1 MTDYIN
7 KKGNGFEMNIPKRI
21 AIFMTNLQMQF
32 EFQFLGGVQKYANKL
47 GYDLLWFT
55 SPQNHVDFE
64 YNSKYIYSLIDNLQI
79 DGALIATEKFPDKQ
93 MGAVIES
100 KLKERNIPAISIYS
114 DNSMFPI
121 CKSDDR
127 RCFYDIIEHLIKV
140 HGFKKIHCLTGQEDS
155 EVAQARLH
163 GYFDAMNDNG
173 LEVTENDY
181 TYGDFWY
188 DASWHLAKRIR
199 NGEIEKPDAIAC
211 ANDIMA
217 AQLFLAFQE
226 YGFRVP
232 DDVAI
237 TGVDG
242 FPAFNFFQPSLTT
255 LQNIEFINGAEAIQK
270 LHCLITG
277 ADESTIQ
284 AEPIV
289 IKTGESCGCGIDH
302 DKVVEQDW
310 RSFNKLNYNPL
321 PIYINL
327 SSKLNNASSLNEVQ
341 ETLKGYDSMF
351 LGMKGFCITLRKD
364 YLDSLYIKHDC
375 ESDSVK
381 PIVLKIGDQ
390 YYTDNA
396 NIAQHDITPALH
408 EPHDPKIFIIH
419 ALSNMEKH
427 FGYIVMEYACTDE
440 IQFDRDYYLYNSAIN
455 NTLERL
461 QISARMQYVQNELE
475 KASERD
481 FFTGLYNTKGFLKN
495 LGQRQA
501 PDEVKSCIMTAF
513 LLENLELIK
522 NEHGKSYSENC
533 VLSFANALNVVSS
546 FKLLSARIGEG
557 TFIAYGPMSEESK
570 IKLCHDVKD
579 NINAQLEYQKVP
591 YKLNVVCFDTEVNV
605 INDVSKVEEAI
616 AVLEEK
622 IVKYMQLPRHKL
634 HRYQDDLEALRRKIY
649 AEPALDWGADRISR
663 AIGLSTSRFQHLYKE
678 QFGTTILSD
687 VINSRITL
695 AKSLLRHSD
704 LGINEIAEK
713 CGYSNFTHFMK
724 IFKKKTGVTASEYR
738 KKRK

>member
-7 KKGNGFEMNIPKRI
+7 KKGSDFEMSIPKRI

-32 EFQFLGGVQKYANKL
+32 EFQFLGGVQKYADKL

-55 SPQNHVDFE
+55 SPENHVDFD

-79 DGALIATEKFPDKQ
+79 DGALIATEKFPDRQ
-93 MGAVIES
+93 MGIMLEK
-100 KLKERNIPAISIYS
+100 KLKERNIPAISVFS
-114 DNSMFPI
+114 DNSTFPI
-121 CKSDDR
+121 CKPNDR
-127 RCFYDIIEHLIKV
+127 AGFCKITEHLIEV
-140 HGFKKIHCLTGQEDS
+140 HGFKKIHCLTGVKDT
-155 EVAQARLH
+155 EVAEARLQ
-163 GYFDAMNDNG
+163 GFFDAMKKHG
-173 LEVTENDY
+173 FEVTENSY

-188 DASWHLAKRIR
+188 DAAWLLAKRIKM
-199 NGEIEKPDAIAC
+199 GEIEKPDAIAC

-226 YGFRVP
+226 YGYRVP
-232 DDVAI
+232 DDIAI

-242 FPAFNFFQPSLTT
+242 YPAFNFFQPSITT
-255 LQNIEFINGAEAIQK
+255 IQNIDFIHGAEVMQRLHHLINGTPYAEINQEQ
-270 LHCLITG
+270 I
-277 ADESTIQ
+277 D
-284 AEPIV
+284 
-289 IKTGESCGCGIDH
+289 IKTGESCGCGLDH
-302 DKVVEQDW
+302 DSVVEQDW
-310 RSFNKLNYNPL
+310 KSFDKLNYNPL
-321 PIYINL
+321 PIYISL
-327 SSKLNNASSLNEVQ
+327 ASKLNSAN
-341 ETLKGYDSMF
+341 TLKETQEIIKGYNELF
-351 LGMKGFCITLRKD
+351 LKMKGFCVTLCKD
-364 YLDSLYIKHDC
+364 YLDSLYIEHDC
-375 ESDSVK
+375 KDGQVK
-381 PIVLKIGDQ
+381 PIVLKNGDTYQ
-390 YYTDNA
+390 TECKP
-396 NIAQHDITPALH
+396 ITRSEITPALS

-461 QISARMQYVQNELE
+461 QINAHMQYVQSELE

-495 LGQRQA
+495 LEQRQA

-513 LLENLELIK
+513 FLENLELVK
-522 NEHGKSYSENC
+522 NEHGKSHSDNC

-557 TFIAYGPMSEESK
+557 IFITYGPMSEESK
-570 IKLCHDVKD
+570 IKLCHDVKE
-579 NINAQLEYQKVP
+579 NINAQLEYQKAP
-591 YKLNVVCFDTEVNV
+591 YKLNVVCFDTVVKV
-605 INDVSKVEEAI
+605 INDVRCVEKAI
-616 AVLEEK
+616 AVLEEEIAK
-622 IVKYMQLPRHKL
+622 HMQSPRHKL

-649 AEPALDWGADRISR
+649 AEPALDWGAERISR
-663 AIGLSTSRFQHLYKE
+663 IIGLSTSRFQHLYKE

-724 IFKKKTGVTASEYR
+724 IFKKKTGITASEYR